1 MSGALPQADDESLR
15 SGVTEVQ
22 SRAGDSP
29 QEADHRPPLTM
40 VDFAEMSVEVL
51 TGVGPA
57 KAKILAAV
65 EVASVL
71 DLLTYYPRRYIDR
84 TNQAAISDLEDG
96 VEAMVMARVDSVF
109 SKKLRGSRSMVTVG
123 VSDQTGRLRLV
134 FFNQP
139 WRDRQ
144 LSKGQ
149 EVVVFGKLDRY
160 RGQYQMTNPI
170 VDLVGDETG
179 RIVPV
184 YPQSGKA
191 GLQTREMRRWVDEA
205 LRRSEHRGISDP
217 IPEALRA
224 HHGLIGRH
232 EAIEGIH
239 RPETMDARFTAR
251 NRLVFD
257 ELLRLQ
263 LKLIMRKRAV
273 ERSAVGI
280 GHETSGMLVD
290 RFTSSLGFPLTGAQ
304 RRVIGEVV
312 ADMAR
317 PVPMHRLLQGDVGA
331 GKTVV
336 AVAAMLTAV
345 QGGHQGA
352 LMAPT
357 EVLAT
362 QHYLGVRALLDGL
375 AVPASDSLLPERPLR
390 VALLTN
396 QTAGV
401 ERAQINASLAS
412 GEIDIVIG
420 THALIQEGVDFSSL
434 GAVVVDEQH
443 RFGVEQRAALRAKGS
458 RAASPDVLVM
468 TATPIPRTA
477 AMTVYGDLDVS
488 TLDEMP
494 PGRTPIVTR
503 WARTAPEEAEVWEQ
517 VRAEVERGRQA
528 YVVCPLIEESDNIEA
543 RSVTETYERLQ
554 ADQLAGL
561 RVGLLHGRLT
571 PAEKESVMDLFRSG
585 VIDVLVATTVI
596 EVGVDV
602 PNATIMVIVDADR
615 FGIAQLH
622 QLRGRVGRGDQES
635 SCCLLAADAVGI
647 AAERLRA
654 LVETTDGFELAEA
667 DLELRGEGTI
677 LGERQKGRSDLQLA
691 SLRRD
696 KDWVV
701 WARQAAGEMLDAD
714 SDLQQHAELR
724 AEVELFLVDDDADYL
739 MKS

>member
-1 MSGALPQADDESLR
+1 MISAKPI
-15 SGVTEVQ
+15 
-22 SRAGDSP
+22 AGDDP
-29 QEADHRPPLTM
+29 PEAAPRPPLT
-40 VDFAEMSVEVL
+40 VADFHSMDVEVLSGVGRSKAKALASVEV
-51 TGVGPA
+51 
-57 KAKILAAV
+57 
-65 EVASVL
+65 ESVL
-71 DLLTYYPRRYIDR
+71 DLLAYYPRRYIDR
-84 TNQAAISDLEDG
+84 TNQAAILDLEDG
-96 VEAMVMARVDSVF
+96 VEAMVMARVESVF
-109 SKKLRGSRSMVTVG
+109 SKKLPGSRSLVSVA
-123 VSDQTGRLRLV
+123 VSDHTGRLRLV

-144 LSKGQ
+144 LSQGQ
-149 EVVVFGKLDRY
+149 EVVVFGKLERY
-160 RGQYQMTNPI
+160 RGQHQMTNPI

-191 GLQTREMRRWVDEA
+191 GLQTREIRRWVDEA
-205 LRRSEHRGISDP
+205 LRRSEPRGISDP
-217 IPEALRA
+217 VPESLRTR
-224 HHGLIGRH
+224 HGLIGRH
-232 EAIEGIH
+232 QAIDNIH
-239 RPETMDARFTAR
+239 RPETMDAQYAAR
-251 NRLVFD
+251 DRLVFD

-263 LKLIMRKRAV
+263 LKLIMRKRAA
-273 ERSAVGI
+273 ERAAFGI
-280 GHETSGMLVD
+280 CHDTSGDLVD
-290 RFTSSLGFPLTGAQ
+290 RFTASLGFPLTGAQ
-304 RRVIGEVV
+304 RRVIGDVV

-317 PVPMHRLLQGDVGA
+317 PVSMHRLLQGDVGA

-362 QHYLGVRALLDGL
+362 QHYLGVRSLLKDL
-375 AVPASDSLLPERPLR
+375 MVPASDSLLAERPLR

-396 QTAGV
+396 QTTGA
-401 ERAQINASLAS
+401 ERTRLQGSLAS
-412 GEIDIVIG
+412 GEVDIAIG
-420 THALIQEGVDFSSL
+420 THALIQEGVEFASL
-434 GAVVVDEQH
+434 GVVVVDEQH

-458 RAASPDVLVM
+458 QAASPDVLVM

-494 PGRTPIVTR
+494 PGRMPIATR
-503 WARTAPEEAEVWEQ
+503 WAQSAAEEAEVWEQ
-517 VRAEVERGRQA
+517 VRAEVGHGRQA
-528 YVVCPLIEESDNIEA
+528 YVVCPLIEESDTIEA

-554 ADQLAGL
+554 AEELARL
-561 RVGLLHGRLT
+561 KVGLLHGRLT
-571 PAEKESVMDLFRSG
+571 PAEKEAVMGLFRRG
-585 VIDVLVATTVI
+585 AIDVLVATTVI

-622 QLRGRVGRGDQES
+622 QLRGRVGRSDQES
-635 SCCLLAADAVGI
+635 ACCLLAADAVGV

-654 LVETTDGFELAEA
+654 LVATTDGFELAEA

-677 LGERQKGRSDLQLA
+677 LGERQKGRNDLQLA

-701 WARQAAGEMLDAD
+701 WARRAAGEMLDD
-714 SDLQQHAELR
+714 DPDLQRYAELR
-724 AEVELFLVDDDADYL
+724 AEVELLLVDDDADYL

>member
-1 MSGALPQADDESLR
+1 MIGTEAAAEELPHQA
-15 SGVTEVQ
+15 
-22 SRAGDSP
+22 A
-29 QEADHRPPLTM
+29 ARPPLTM
-40 VDFAEMSVEVL
+40 ADFGAMAVDVL
-51 TGVGPA
+51 SGVGRSRG
-57 KAKILAAV
+57 KALASL
-65 EVASVL
+65 EVTSVL

-84 TNQAAISDLEDG
+84 TNRAAIADLEDG
-96 VEAMVMARVDSVF
+96 IEAMVMARVDSVF
-109 SKKLRGSRSMVTVG
+109 AKKLQGNRSLVSVA
-123 VSDQTGRLRLV
+123 VSDDSGRLRLV

-144 LSKGQ
+144 LAEGQ

-160 RGQYQMTNPI
+160 RGQYQMTNPV

-184 YPQSGKA
+184 YPQSAKA
-191 GLQTREMRRWVDEA
+191 GLQTREVRRWVEEA
-205 LRRSEHRGISDP
+205 LRRSRARGISEP
-217 IPEALRA
+217 VPQALLA
-224 HHGLIGRH
+224 QHGLIGRH
-232 EAIEGIH
+232 QAIEAIH
-239 RPETMDARFTAR
+239 CPETMDDVFTAR

-263 LKLIMRKRAV
+263 LKLIMRKRAA
-273 ERSAVGI
+273 ERAAFGI
-280 GHETSGMLVD
+280 GHDTGGELVD
-290 RFTSSLGFPLTGAQ
+290 RFTNSLGFPLTGAQ
-304 RRVIGEVV
+304 QRVIEEVA
-312 ADMAR
+312 ADLAR

-362 QHYLGVRALLDGL
+362 QHYLGVRALLADL
-375 AVPASDSLLPERPLR
+375 SVPAADRLSGERPLQ

-396 QTAGV
+396 QVLGA
-401 ERAQINASLAS
+401 ERTRIQASLAA
-412 GEIDIVIG
+412 GDIDIVIG
-420 THALIQEGVDFSSL
+420 THALIQEGVEFSSL
-434 GAVVVDEQH
+434 GVVVVDEQH
-443 RFGVEQRAALRAKGS
+443 RFGVEQRAALRAKGAQ
-458 RAASPDVLVM
+458 AASPDVLVM

-488 TLDEMP
+488 TLDELP
-494 PGRTPIVTR
+494 PGRTPIATR
-503 WARTAPEEAEVWEQ
+503 WARTAAEEAEVWDQ
-517 VRAEVERGRQA
+517 VAAEVAQGRQA
-528 YVVCPLIEESDNIEA
+528 YVVCPLIDESDSVEA
-543 RSVTETYERLQ
+543 RSVTETFERLQ
-554 ADQLAGL
+554 ADELAGL

-571 PAEKESVMDLFRSG
+571 PAEKQTVMDLFRQGS
-585 VIDVLVATTVI
+585 IDVLVATTVI

-602 PNATIMVIVDADR
+602 PNATMMVIVDAHR

-635 SCCLLAADAVGI
+635 TCCLLSAEAVGI

-654 LVETTDGFELAEA
+654 LVESTDGFELAEA
-667 DLELRGEGTI
+667 DLDLRGEGTI
-677 LGERQKGRSDLQLA
+677 LGERQKGRNDLQLA

-696 KDWVV
+696 KEWVV
-701 WARQAAGEMLDAD
+701 GARRAAAEILDAD
-714 SDLQQHAELR
+714 PGLADHAELA

>member
-1 MSGALPQADDESLR
+1 
-15 SGVTEVQ
+15 
-22 SRAGDSP
+22 
-29 QEADHRPPLTM
+29 M
-40 VDFAEMSVEVL
+40 VDFASMDVGVL
-51 TGVGPA
+51 GGVGDSKA
-57 KAKILAAV
+57 KALASIEV
-65 EVASVL
+65 ESIL

-84 TNQAAISDLEDG
+84 TNQAAIADLEDG
-96 VEAMVMARVDSVF
+96 IEAMVMAQVDSVF
-109 SKKLRGSRSMVTVG
+109 SKKLRGGRSMVTIS
-123 VSDQTGRLRLV
+123 VSDPTGRLRLV

-144 LSKGQ
+144 LSQGQ

-160 RGQYQMTNPI
+160 RGQYQMTSPI

-191 GLQTREMRRWVDEA
+191 GLQTREIRRWVDEA
-205 LRRSEHRGISDP
+205 LRRSQPRGIGDP
-217 IPEALRA
+217 VPEFLRRR
-224 HHGLIGRH
+224 HGLIGRDQ
-232 EAIEGIH
+232 AIDGIH
-239 RPETMDARFTAR
+239 RPETMDAQHAAR

-273 ERSAVGI
+273 ERAAFGIRHDVG
-280 GHETSGMLVD
+280 GELLN
-290 RFTSSLGFPLTGAQ
+290 RFTDSLGFSLTDAQ
-304 RRVIGEVV
+304 RRVIDEVV

-336 AVAAMLTAV
+336 AVAALLTAV

-362 QHYLGVRALLDGL
+362 QHYLGVRSLLDEL
-375 AVPASDSLLPERPLR
+375 VVPASHSLLAERPLR

-396 QTAGV
+396 QTSGA
-401 ERAQINASLAS
+401 ERTRTQASLAA

-420 THALIQEGVDFSSL
+420 THALIQEGVDFASL

-458 RAASPDVLVM
+458 EAASPDVLVM

-494 PGRTPIVTR
+494 PGRTPISTS
-503 WARTAPEEAEVWEQ
+503 WARTPSEEAEVWEQ
-517 VRAEVERGRQA
+517 VRVEVGHGRQA
-528 YVVCPLIEESDNIEA
+528 FVVCPLIEESDSIEA
-543 RSVTETYERLQ
+543 RSVTETFERLQ
-554 ADQLAGL
+554 ADELVGL
-561 RVGLLHGRLT
+561 RVGLLHGRLS
-571 PAEKESVMDLFRSG
+571 PAEKESVMDLFRVG
-585 VIDVLVATTVI
+585 AMDVLVATTVI

-635 SCCLLAADAVGI
+635 SCCLLAADAVGV

-654 LVETTDGFELAEA
+654 LVQTTDGFELAEA

-677 LGERQKGRSDLQLA
+677 LGERQKGQNDLQLA

-696 KDWVV
+696 KDWVA
-701 WARQAAGEMLDAD
+701 WARRAAGEMLDD
-714 SDLQQHAELR
+714 DPELQRHTELR
-724 AEVELFLVDDDADYL
+724 SEVELLLVDDDADFL

>member
-1 MSGALPQADDESLR
+1 MTGALLQTEDKSLR
-15 SGVTEVQ
+15 AGMTVAQARADQ
-22 SRAGDSP
+22 S
-29 QEADHRPPLTM
+29 PPLTM
-40 VDFAEMSVEVL
+40 VDFAGMGVEVL
-51 TGVGPA
+51 SGVGPA
-57 KAKILAAV
+57 KAKTLAAV
-65 EVASVL
+65 EVESVL

-160 RGQYQMTNPI
+160 RGQHQMTNPI

-205 LRRSEHRGISDP
+205 LRRSEQRGISDP
-217 IPEALRA
+217 VPLSLQQR
-224 HHGLIGRH
+224 HGLIGRH

-239 RPETMDARFTAR
+239 RPETMDAHYTAR

-273 ERSAVGI
+273 EQSAVGI
-280 GHETSGMLVD
+280 GHDTGGELVE
-290 RFTSSLGFPLTGAQ
+290 RFTGSLGFPLTGAQ
-304 RRVIGEVV
+304 RRVIGEVM

-317 PVPMHRLLQGDVGA
+317 SVPMHRLLQGDVGA

-375 AVPASDSLLPERPLR
+375 VVPASDSLLPERPLR

-396 QTAGV
+396 QTAGS
-401 ERAQINASLAS
+401 ERAQTNASLAT

-420 THALIQEGVDFSSL
+420 THALIQEGVDFASL
-434 GAVVVDEQH
+434 GVVVVDEQH

-494 PGRTPIVTR
+494 PGRTPIATR
-503 WARTAPEEAEVWEQ
+503 WARTGPEEAEVWEQ
-517 VRAEVERGRQA
+517 VRAEVGLGRQA
-528 YVVCPLIEESDNIEA
+528 YVVCPLIEESDSIEA
-543 RSVTETYERLQ
+543 RSVTETFERLQ
-554 ADQLAGL
+554 ADELAGL

-571 PAEKESVMDLFRSG
+571 PAEKESVMDLFRFG
-585 VIDVLVATTVI
+585 AIDVLVATTVI

-622 QLRGRVGRGDQES
+622 QLRGRVGRGDQKS
-635 SCCLLAADAVGI
+635 TCCLLAADAVGI

-701 WARQAAGEMLDAD
+701 WARQAAGEMLDD
-714 SDLQQHAELR
+714 DPHLQRHTELR

>member
-1 MSGALPQADDESLR
+1 MTLSSSVRADQ
-15 SGVTEVQ
+15 EV
-22 SRAGDSP
+22 AG
-29 QEADHRPPLTM
+29 RPALTM
-40 VDFAEMSVEVL
+40 ADFHEMDVEVL
-51 TGVGPA
+51 GGVGTA
-57 KAKILAAV
+57 KAKALASVDV
-65 EVASVL
+65 ESVL

-96 VEAMVMARVDSVF
+96 VEAMVMAQVDSVF
-109 SKKLRGSRSMVTVG
+109 SKKLRGSRSMVAVSI
-123 VSDQTGRLRLV
+123 SDQTGRLRLV

-144 LSKGQ
+144 LSQGQ

-160 RGQYQMTNPI
+160 RGQNQMTNPI

-191 GLQTREMRRWVDEA
+191 GLQTREIRRWVDEA
-205 LRRSEHRGISDP
+205 LRRSESRGISDP
-217 IPEALRA
+217 VPEPLRTR
-224 HHGLIGRH
+224 HSLIGRH
-232 EAIEGIH
+232 QAIDSIH
-239 RPETMDARFTAR
+239 RPETMDVHYAAR

-273 ERSAVGI
+273 ERAAVGI
-280 GHETSGMLVD
+280 SHDTSGELVE

-304 RRVIGEVV
+304 GRVIGEVT

-362 QHYLGVRALLDGL
+362 QHYLGVRSLLDDL
-375 AVPASDSLLPERPLR
+375 RVPAPDSLLAERPLR

-396 QTAGV
+396 QTPGA
-401 ERAQINASLAS
+401 EKTRLHDSLAS
-412 GEIDIVIG
+412 GETDILIG
-420 THALIQEGVDFSSL
+420 THALIQDGVDFASL
-434 GAVVVDEQH
+434 GMVVVDEQH

-458 RAASPDVLVM
+458 QAASPDVLVM

-494 PGRTPIVTR
+494 PGRTPIATL
-503 WARTAPEEAEVWEQ
+503 WARTPAEEAEVWEQ
-517 VRAEVERGRQA
+517 VRAEVGHGRQA
-528 YVVCPLIEESDNIEA
+528 YVVCPLIEESDTIEA
-543 RSVTETYERLQ
+543 RSVTETYERLR
-554 ADQLAGL
+554 AEELAGL

-571 PAEKESVMDLFRSG
+571 PAEKESVMALFRG
-585 VIDVLVATTVI
+585 GTIDVLVATTVI

-602 PNATIMVIVDADR
+602 PNATVMVIVDADR

-635 SCCLLAADAVGI
+635 TCCLLAADAVGV

-677 LGERQKGRSDLQLA
+677 LGERQKGRNDLQLA

-701 WARQAAGEMLDAD
+701 GARQAAGEMLDED
-714 SDLQQHAELR
+714 PDLQRHSELR
-724 AEVELFLVDDDADYL
+724 AEVELLLGDDDADYL

>member
-1 MSGALPQADDESLR
+1 MADFEAMKVEVL
-15 SGVTEVQ
+15 SGVG
-22 SRAGDSP
+22 RAK
-29 QEADHRPPLTM
+29 AKAL
-40 VDFAEMSVEVL
+40 ASVEVE
-51 TGVGPA
+51 T
-57 KAKILAAV
+57 
-65 EVASVL
+65 VL

-84 TNQAAISDLEDG
+84 TNRAAISDLEDG

-109 SKKLRGSRSMVTVG
+109 SKRLRGSRTMVRVTVR
-123 VSDQTGRLRLV
+123 DDTGRLGLI

-144 LSKGQ
+144 LSEGQ

-160 RGQYQMTNPI
+160 RGQNQMTNPI

-191 GLQTREMRRWVDEA
+191 GLQTREIRRWVDEA
-205 LRRSEHRGISDP
+205 LRRSEPRGISDP
-217 IPEALRA
+217 VPESLRQR
-224 HHGLIGRH
+224 HGLIDRH
-232 EAIEGIH
+232 QAIEGIH
-239 RPETMDARFTAR
+239 RPDSIDAQFTAR

-273 ERSAVGI
+273 ERAAHGI
-280 GHETSGMLVD
+280 CHDTSGVLVN
-290 RFTSSLGFPLTGAQ
+290 RFTSSLGFPLTDAQ
-304 RRVIGEVV
+304 RRVIAEVV
-312 ADMAR
+312 ADLAR

-345 QGGHQGA
+345 QGQHQGA

-362 QHYLGVRALLDGL
+362 QHFLGIRSLLQDL
-375 AVPASDSLLPERPLR
+375 TVPASGTLLAERPLK

-396 QTAGV
+396 QTPGA
-401 ERAQINASLAS
+401 ERAHIQESLAS
-412 GEIDIVIG
+412 GVVDIVIG
-420 THALIQEGVDFSSL
+420 THALIQEGVEFSSL
-434 GAVVVDEQH
+434 GVVVVDEQH
-443 RFGVEQRAALRAKGS
+443 RFGVEQRAALRAKGAQ
-458 RAASPDVLVM
+458 AASPDVLVM

-494 PGRTPIVTR
+494 PGRTPISTS
-503 WARTAPEEAEVWEQ
+503 WARSAAEEAEVWEQ
-517 VRAEVERGRQA
+517 VRAEVAKGRQA
-528 YVVCPLIEESDNIEA
+528 YVVCPLIEESDSIEA

-554 ADQLAGL
+554 AGELAGL

-585 VIDVLVATTVI
+585 AIDVLVATTVI

-602 PNATIMVIVDADR
+602 PNATVMVIVDADR

-635 SCCLLAADAVGI
+635 SCCLLAVDAVGV

-677 LGERQKGRSDLQLA
+677 LGERQKGRNDLLLA

-701 WARQAAGEMLDAD
+701 WAREAAGEMLDD
-714 SDLQQHAELR
+714 DPDLQQKAELR
-724 AEVELFLVDDDADYL
+724 AEVELLLVDDDADYL
-739 MKS
+739 LKS